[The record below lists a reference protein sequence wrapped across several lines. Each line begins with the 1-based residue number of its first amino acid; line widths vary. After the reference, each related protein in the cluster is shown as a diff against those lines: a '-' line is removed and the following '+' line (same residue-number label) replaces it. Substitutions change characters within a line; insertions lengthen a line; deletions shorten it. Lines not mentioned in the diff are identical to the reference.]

1 MDNHNLASHMSNDSH
16 KAAMIDPLAP
26 PDPTLREEQENDQA
40 QPKKRTP
47 AVALDAKL

>member
-1 MDNHNLASHMSNDSH
+1 MSNDSH